1 MVSTGKD
8 ENAVRK
14 RRNVLLYHWR
24 FLTLCLVGAMLVKV
38 CLRLLHGFFGLQVR
52 IGDCQSS
59 VLGEICQDF
68 SACGL
73 SGDRILYGKD

>member
-1 MVSTGKD
+1 
-8 ENAVRK
+8 
-14 RRNVLLYHWR
+14 
-24 FLTLCLVGAMLVKV
+24 MLVKV